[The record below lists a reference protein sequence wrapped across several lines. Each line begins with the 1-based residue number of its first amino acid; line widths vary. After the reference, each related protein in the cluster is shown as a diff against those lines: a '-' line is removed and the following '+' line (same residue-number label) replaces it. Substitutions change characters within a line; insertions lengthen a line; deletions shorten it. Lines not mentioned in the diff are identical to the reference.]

1 MPLGRLTI
9 LFRGSDG
16 ARGIELPRHIVEV
29 SQFSREDLE
38 LVFDLADQ
46 MRALDRPDHRLDGLI
61 LATLFYEPS
70 TRTRLSFESAMLRLG
85 GNVVS
90 TENARE
96 FSSAI
101 KGESVEDTIRIVEG
115 YADAIVIRHFE
126 QGAAARAASVASV
139 PVINAGDGPGE
150 HPTQALL
157 DLYTIRHQ
165 LGRIDD
171 LRIAL
176 VGDLRYGRAV
186 RSLAMLL
193 TRSTGIE
200 LVFVSPPEVAM
211 GADVR
216 SALEAAGI
224 PFRDESDL
232 RSAVEGADVVYQT
245 RIQKERFA
253 TEDAYA
259 RNRGIYIVNSE
270 SMALL
275 PESAIVMHP
284 LPRVDEIATD
294 FDADPRASYFEEA
307 RNGVYV
313 RMALLDALL
322 RGVWSA

>member
-1 MPLGRLTI
+1 V
-9 LFRGSDG
+9 
-16 ARGIELPRHIVEV
+16 PRHIVEV

-38 LVFDLADQ
+38 FVFDSADR
-46 MRALDRPDHRLDGLI
+46 MRGLSKPDHRLDGLI
-61 LATLFYEPS
+61 LATIFYEPS

-85 GNVVS
+85 GNVIS

-115 YADAIVIRHFE
+115 YADAIVIRHYE

-139 PVINAGDGPGE
+139 PIVNAGDGPGE

-157 DLYTIRHQ
+157 DLYTIRHA
-165 LGRIDD
+165 LGRIDN

-211 GADVR
+211 GDDVR
-216 SALEAAGI
+216 QALTSAAI

-232 RSAVEGADVVYQT
+232 SRAVKDVDVVYQT
-245 RIQKERFA
+245 RIQKERFDSP
-253 TEDAYA
+253 EQYA
-259 RNRGIYIVNSE
+259 RNKGIYIVNAE
-270 SMALL
+270 TMADL
-275 PESAIVMHP
+275 PETAIVMHP
-284 LPRVDEIATD
+284 LPRVDEISTA
-294 FDADPRASYFEEA
+294 FDSDPRARYFDEA
-307 RNGVYV
+307 HNGVFV

-322 RGVWSA
+322 AGDWRS